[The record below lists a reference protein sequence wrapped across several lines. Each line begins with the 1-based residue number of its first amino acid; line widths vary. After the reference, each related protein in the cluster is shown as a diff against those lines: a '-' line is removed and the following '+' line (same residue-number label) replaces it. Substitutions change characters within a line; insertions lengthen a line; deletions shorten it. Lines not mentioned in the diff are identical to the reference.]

1 MSFKS
6 MLNKVCD
13 IEISSLSATVPDGG
27 QRQNWAALYSGAPCR
42 LRSRAVSERRY
53 GDVNYQKATHAL
65 YTAAKKF
72 PKKAVLRVLCEG
84 KYYDVVGRLD
94 LGGADKYLC
103 LYLERCE

>member
-1 MSFKS
+1 MSFRS
-6 MLNKVCD
+6 MLNKTCD
-13 IEISSLSATVPDGG
+13 IEEQTLTTANGDGE
-27 QRQNWAALYSGAPCR
+27 QLQTWQPLYEGVRCR

-53 GDVNYQKATHAL
+53 GPVNYQKATHAL